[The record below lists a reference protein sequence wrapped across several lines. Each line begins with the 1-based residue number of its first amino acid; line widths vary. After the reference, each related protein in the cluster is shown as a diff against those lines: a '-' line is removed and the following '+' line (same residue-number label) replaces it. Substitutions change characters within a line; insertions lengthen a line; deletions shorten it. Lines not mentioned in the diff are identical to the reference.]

1 MACLQHCRHE
11 DGAFTHPSLYASLG
25 RSTALRSG
33 RLMLF
38 RPSSLQGR
46 SDFPYARN
54 APLGVTQLEARL
66 LSVEPDRNAG
76 ISGPLS
82 RHLSLHAAD
91 LTPGPRPVRLPFASR
106 SAMAFPTNVEGRRVA
121 PISRGSS
128 LTQALPAISARA
140 HFTRLHHSSSYYGL
154 QVGLAPRTGS
164 NRPVWQDSSSRHIVG
179 ASSARL
185 LPPERA
191 PSLHTQKGNWYDELL
206 SVHKLTVS
214 VPHSRLN
221 DRFSKAVRGL

>member
-1 MACLQHCRHE
+1 
-11 DGAFTHPSLYASLG
+11 
-25 RSTALRSG
+25 
-33 RLMLF
+33 MLF
-38 RPSSLQGR
+38 RPSTLQGR
-46 SDFPYARN
+46 SDFPCARN
-54 APLGVTQLEARL
+54 APLASVTQLEARL

-154 QVGLAPRTGS
+154 QVWLAPRTGS
-164 NRPVWQDSSSRHIVG
+164 NRSVWQDSSSRHIVG
-179 ASSARL
+179 ASSARS
-185 LPPERA
+185 LPSERA

-206 SVHKLTVS
+206 SVHELTVS
-214 VPHSRLN
+214 VPHSR
-221 DRFSKAVRGL
+221 RP